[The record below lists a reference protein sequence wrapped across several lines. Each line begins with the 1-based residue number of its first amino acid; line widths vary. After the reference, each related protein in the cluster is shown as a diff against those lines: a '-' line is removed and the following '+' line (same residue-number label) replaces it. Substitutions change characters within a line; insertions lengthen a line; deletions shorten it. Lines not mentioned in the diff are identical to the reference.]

1 MPDIEESKS
10 KVKSTEKKEKP
21 RKNKRLE
28 GLKRFFAE
36 TRAEFRKIMWPTP
49 KETFNQTVVVLTAI
63 VVIGVFIWAL
73 DALDSW
79 AIQTLIKNI

>member
-10 KVKSTEKKEKP
+10 KDKSTEKKAKP
-21 RKNKRLE
+21 RDNKRFE
-28 GLKRFFAE
+28 GLKRFFTE
-36 TRAEFRKIMWPTP
+36 TRAEFRKIMWPSP
-49 KETFNQTVVVLTAI
+49 KETFNQTAVVLTAI

-79 AIQTLIKNI
+79 AIRMLITHI